1 MFPENM
7 LIYLIQS
14 KIFTESRHNRV
25 ESENDF
31 CDYRN
36 AFNTKWMRK
45 IPRRLLACF
54 WVKEE
59 L

>member
-1 MFPENM
+1 M

-14 KIFTESRHNRV
+14 KIFTESKHNRV